1 MVAKY
6 NNPITQ
12 KVYEI
17 ILPLLGD
24 IMTQNVLKIQAKKLG
39 KTEEELT
46 YENLP
51 KLAES
56 LKNGLMVFL
65 GSEGA
70 NSLAHKVLNIN
81 K

>member
-1 MVAKY
+1 MVAKF

-12 KVYEI
+12 KVYDI

-24 IMTQNVLKIQAKKLG
+24 IMTQNVLKIQSRKIG
-39 KTEEELT
+39 KTEEGISAED
-46 YENLP
+46 LP

-56 LKNGLMVFL
+56 LKNGLMIFL

-70 NSLAHKVLNIN
+70 SALANKVLNV
-81 K
+81 KH